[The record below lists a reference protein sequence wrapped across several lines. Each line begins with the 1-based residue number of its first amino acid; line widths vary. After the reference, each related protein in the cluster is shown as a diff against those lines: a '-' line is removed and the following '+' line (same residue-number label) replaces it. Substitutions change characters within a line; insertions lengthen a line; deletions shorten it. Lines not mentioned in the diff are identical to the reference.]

1 MQKVFSGFGFFS
13 GATYPFRTLGIFWR
27 TPNLL
32 GYLFFPIVVNIF
44 MAIVLY
50 ASVLFFG
57 WQFIQDLT
65 VSLSQLLDNLTDNL
79 PKWLSLIEYL
89 LIPLVL
95 LLRFLLIIIPLL
107 LVGFLLVQFGVLLG
121 APWYGK
127 LSEQLEKIRT
137 GSVQNIEVGIVKD
150 IGRAIL
156 FELNKLRIIITV
168 GLPLLVL
175 NFLPGIGT
183 LISSI
188 GGILLTGTIVC
199 LDFFDSPL
207 ERRRISFRD
216 KLNIVRNSLP
226 ASAGFGLVCLVLIGI
241 PLLNLLTIPLC
252 VASGTLFVCDRI
264 LPKINSST

>member
-1 MQKVFSGFGFFS
+1 MQKVLSGFGFLS

-27 TPNLL
+27 TPRLL
-32 GYLFFPIVVNIF
+32 GYLFFPLVLNIF
-44 MAIVLY
+44 IAIILY

-57 WQFIQDLT
+57 WQFIQDIT

-89 LIPLVL
+89 LIPVVL
-95 LLRFLLIIIPLL
+95 LLRLLLVIIPLL
-107 LVGFLLVQFGVLLG
+107 VVGFLLVQFGVLLG

-127 LSEQLEKIRT
+127 LSEQLEQLRT
-137 GSVQNIEVGIVKD
+137 GNVQIIEVGFVKD

-156 FELNKLRIIITV
+156 FELNKLRIIIMV
-168 GLPLLVL
+168 GVPLLLL
-175 NFLPGIGT
+175 NFVPGIGT
-183 LISSI
+183 LISTI

-207 ERRRISFRD
+207 ERRRINFRE
-216 KLNIVRNSLP
+216 KLNIVRHSLP

-264 LPKINSST
+264 LPKINS